1 LIELVTQLFNTVTVV
16 VDHARDPNA
25 YTGDFELIYSQ
36 EMPKQEN
43 FADLTIVGKKIK
55 SIYQGNGSA
64 GNRQTID
71 VKMNTK
77 TIEAYQKITDRY
89 VYLKHV

>member
-1 LIELVTQLFNTVTVV
+1 M
-16 VDHARDPNA
+16 DHLRDPSA

-43 FADLTIVGKKIK
+43 LADLTIVGRKIK
-55 SIYQGNGSA
+55 RNINKESLNKQMIV
-64 GNRQTID
+64 

-77 TIEAYQKITDRY
+77 TIEAYQKVADRF
-89 VYLKHV
+89 VYLKAI

>member
-1 LIELVTQLFNTVTVV
+1 M
-16 VDHARDPNA
+16 VDYSRDSSA

-43 FADLTIVGKKIK
+43 FADLTIVGRKITR
-55 SIYQGNGSA
+55 SIKRSESVNKQI
-64 GNRQTID
+64 ID

-77 TIEAYQKITDRY
+77 TIEAYRKIADRY
-89 VYLKHV
+89 VYLQRV